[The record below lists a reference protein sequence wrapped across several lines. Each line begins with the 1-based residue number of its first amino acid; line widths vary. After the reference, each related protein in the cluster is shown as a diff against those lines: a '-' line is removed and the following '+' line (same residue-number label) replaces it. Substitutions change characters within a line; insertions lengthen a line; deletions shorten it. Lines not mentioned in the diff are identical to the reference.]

1 MRTKQY
7 YDDFENKV
15 SAIISDKKAE
25 DLEIADAFFLQQILV
40 RRFKLKNR
48 GEFDE
53 LVNIRKEIE
62 NLAEPKFLPYHPYSA
77 SKLDLPYV
85 VDAVMSLLLKES
97 QKSFFEALTTAQVEQ
112 DFVEE
117 ILSSQQVPFD
127 LSIDKEFV
135 VLIKRFLESNQERFG
150 LIVNAFNYFDFYSPL
165 EMSIEV
171 DFQKLF
177 AIYHTAFYDVEK
189 YISLTAS
196 SRFTINETNWCN
208 GYDSNYPELEY
219 FYKLGFPHYQSNVDI
234 IINEGTSNDY
244 DNDVVINDFRTSNS
258 LYIRLPLNEAPKML
272 DRKIERAKNT
282 LKYYYKQFNV
292 NDDAIKQSNFFKF
305 KSQQACCVLKES
317 RSMLKVIS
325 SLATWDI
332 AKRTPKNTVEGAI
345 KELLSD
351 IVDLNKL
358 LKDYGVENQVI
369 PYANVSYKRNYDDV
383 ASLIKGN
390 TREVDTFLIGSD
402 LDVIGKNQ

>member
-7 YDDFENKV
+7 YDDFEKKV
-15 SAIISDKKAE
+15 SEIIDDKKAE
-25 DLEIADAFFLQQILV
+25 DLEVADAFFLQQILV

-62 NLAEPKFLPYHPYSA
+62 NLAEPKFLPYHPHLA

-97 QKSFFEALTTAQVEQ
+97 QKSFFEALTTEQVEKEL
-112 DFVEE
+112 VEE
-117 ILSSQQVPFD
+117 ILSKQDEPFG
-127 LSIDKEFV
+127 LTIDKEFV
-135 VLIKRFLESNQERFG
+135 VLIKRFLESNQERFR

-171 DFQKLF
+171 DFQKLL
-177 AIYHTAFYDVEK
+177 AIYHTAFYEIEK
-189 YISLTAS
+189 YLSLS
-196 SRFTINETNWCN
+196 CSVKFTINETNWCH
-208 GYDSNYPELEY
+208 GYDCNYPELEY

-234 IINEGTSNDY
+234 IINEGTNNDY
-244 DNDVVINDFRTSNS
+244 DNDVVINNYRTSNS

-332 AKRTPKNTVEGAI
+332 AKRTPESTVDGAI

-351 IVDLNKL
+351 IDNINQL
-358 LKDYGVENQVI
+358 LKDYGVEKQVI
-369 PYANVSYKRNYDDV
+369 PYANVSYRRNYDDV
-383 ASLIKGN
+383 TSLIKGN
-390 TREVDTFLIGSD
+390 TREVDTFLTGSD
-402 LDVIGKNQ
+402 LDVIGKNK